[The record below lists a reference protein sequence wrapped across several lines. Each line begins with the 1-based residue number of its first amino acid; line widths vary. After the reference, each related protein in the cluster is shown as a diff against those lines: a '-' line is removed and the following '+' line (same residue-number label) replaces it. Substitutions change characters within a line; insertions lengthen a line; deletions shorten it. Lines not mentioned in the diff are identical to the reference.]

1 MNKHT
6 PAMNPVESRETPES
20 PREIDNQRLRIDAP
34 EAVTAMEPTA
44 AQEAETRNVAAAAEE
59 TAESVVV
66 PDAVKTDASRRAV
79 EEKLASAR
87 ARGVEWVRA
96 SDLLS
101 RGTGRMA
108 WTGIRFNQAAGA
120 RTRHGLAT
128 SAKAVSRRV
137 RELPPVTA
145 FGRRASASSAAT
157 RSGVGM
163 R

>member
-6 PAMNPVESRETPES
+6 PAINPIETRETPDGIE
-20 PREIDNQRLRIDAP
+20 NQQVRLDAP
-34 EAVTAMEPTA
+34 ETVPATEPTA
-44 AQEAETRNVAAAAEE
+44 IQEAETRSAVSTAEV

-66 PDAVKTDASRRAV
+66 PDAVKTDASRREV
-79 EEKLASAR
+79 KEKVSSAR

-101 RGTGRMA
+101 RGTGRIA

-120 RTRHGLAT
+120 HARRGLA
-128 SAKAVSRRV
+128 SGARAVSRRV
-137 RELPPVTA
+137 RELPPVSA
-145 FGRRASASSAAT
+145 FGRRAGAVSAAS

>member
-6 PAMNPVESRETPES
+6 PATNPIETQETPEA
-20 PREIDNQRLRIDAP
+20 PHDIDNQMPRLDAP
-34 EAVTAMEPTA
+34 GAETAMEPTVVHES
-44 AQEAETRNVAAAAEE
+44 EARNAVAAAEE
-59 TAESVVV
+59 TAESVAV

-79 EEKLASAR
+79 EEKVGSAR

-101 RGTGRMA
+101 RATGRIA
-108 WTGIRFNQAAGA
+108 WTGIRFNQAVGA
-120 RTRHGLAT
+120 RTRRGLA
-128 SAKAVSRRV
+128 SGAKVVSRRV
-137 RELPPVTA
+137 RELPPVSA
-145 FGRRASASSAAT
+145 FGRRAATVSAAV

>member
-6 PAMNPVESRETPES
+6 PAMNPIESRETPEA
-20 PREIDNQRLRIDAP
+20 PRDVDNQMPRLDAP
-34 EAVTAMEPTA
+34 DAETATEPTA
-44 AQEAETRNVAAAAEE
+44 AQEIEARIVTAEE
-59 TAESVVV
+59 AENVV

-79 EEKLASAR
+79 KEKVGSAR

-108 WTGIRFNQAAGA
+108 GAGIRFNQAAGA
-120 RTRHGLAT
+120 RTRRGLA
-128 SAKAVSRRV
+128 AGARAVSRRV
-137 RELPPVTA
+137 RELPPVSA
-145 FGRRASASSAAT
+145 FGRRTSASWAAT

>member
-6 PAMNPVESRETPES
+6 PAIDPIETRETPDGIE
-20 PREIDNQRLRIDAP
+20 NQMPHLDAP
-34 EAVTAMEPTA
+34 EAETAMESTA
-44 AQEAETRNVAAAAEE
+44 VQESEASAVAVAVEE
-59 TAESVVV
+59 AESVTV
-66 PDAVKTDASRRAV
+66 PDAVKTDASRREV
-79 EEKLASAR
+79 EEKVGSAR

-108 WTGIRFNQAAGA
+108 WTGIRLHQAAGT
-120 RTRHGLAT
+120 RTRRGLTT

-137 RELPPVTA
+137 RELPPVSA
-145 FGRRASASSAAT
+145 FGRRAASVSAAT

>member
-6 PAMNPVESRETPES
+6 PPMNPIESRETPDGIEN
-20 PREIDNQRLRIDAP
+20 EQARLDAH
-34 EAVTAMEPTA
+34 ATVLASEPTVV
-44 AQEAETRNVAAAAEE
+44 QEVEARSVVAAAEE

-79 EEKLASAR
+79 EEKVGSAR

-108 WTGIRFNQAAGA
+108 WTGIRLHQTAGT
-120 RTRHGLAT
+120 RTRHGLAVG
-128 SAKAVSRRV
+128 AKAVSKRV
-137 RELPPVTA
+137 RELPPVSA
-145 FGRRASASSAAT
+145 FGRRTATVSAAT

>member
-1 MNKHT
+1 MNENT
-6 PAMNPVESRETPES
+6 PAINPRESRETPEA
-20 PREIDNQRLRIDAP
+20 PRDIDNQMPRLDAP
-34 EAVTAMEPTA
+34 DVETATEPTA
-44 AQEAETRNVAAAAEE
+44 VQEAEVRNAVVAAEE
-59 TAESVVV
+59 TAESSVV

-79 EEKLASAR
+79 EEKVGSAR

-137 RELPPVTA
+137 RELPPVSA
-145 FGRRASASSAAT
+145 FGRRTGTASAAT

>member
-6 PAMNPVESRETPES
+6 PPMNPVESRETPEAVTATE
-20 PREIDNQRLRIDAP
+20 PIAAP
-34 EAVTAMEPTA
+34 EAEARTVTAE
-44 AQEAETRNVAAAAEE
+44 EAENT
-59 TAESVVV
+59 V
-66 PDAVKTDASRRAV
+66 PDAVKQSDTSRRAV
-79 EEKLASAR
+79 EDKLASAR

-108 WTGIRFNQAAGA
+108 GVGIRLHQTAGA
-120 RTRHGLAT
+120 RTQRGLT
-128 SAKAVSRRV
+128 SGVRAVSRRV
-137 RELPPVTA
+137 RELPPVSA
-145 FGRRASASSAAT
+145 FGRRAATASAAT

>member
-6 PAMNPVESRETPES
+6 PAMNPIETRETPEA
-20 PREIDNQRLRIDAP
+20 PRGIDNQMPRLDAP
-34 EAVTAMEPTA
+34 DAETATEPTA
-44 AQEAETRNVAAAAEE
+44 TQETEARTVTAEEAE
-59 TAESVVV
+59 SVV

-79 EEKLASAR
+79 KEKVSSAR

-101 RGTGRMA
+101 RGTGRIA
-108 WTGIRFNQAAGA
+108 WTGIRLHQTAGTRTRRGLASGA
-120 RTRHGLAT
+120 RA
-128 SAKAVSRRV
+128 ASRRV
-137 RELPPVTA
+137 RELPPVSA
-145 FGRRASASSAAT
+145 FGRRAASVSAAS